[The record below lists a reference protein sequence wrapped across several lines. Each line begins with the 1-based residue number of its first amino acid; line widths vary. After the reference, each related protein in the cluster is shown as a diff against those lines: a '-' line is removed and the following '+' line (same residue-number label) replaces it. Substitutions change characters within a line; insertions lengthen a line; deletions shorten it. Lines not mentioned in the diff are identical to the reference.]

1 MDNKMN
7 NMIKEFLENT
17 DAKNEEE
24 LNKALG
30 KFFEQYNNGEI
41 DYENTPLDE
50 AYELLEEAENAK
62 TIKDAKRLAKKA
74 FETSNACFDAK
85 LFLADIEDNS
95 IKSRKILNEGLEFEK
110 KRLEQEDYFDK
121 ENIGHFYGIFET
133 RPYIRGLYT
142 KARNLSNEGKYK
154 KAIEVCKEILRL
166 NENDNTGARYL
177 LMALYAVIEDEKAM
191 LDLYKKYN
199 EEINLEMLFPLFVL
213 YYKKEDDGNAKKYL
227 DMINKNNK
235 HFIKFFKETIKL
247 EEDSMPGYYSRGNAS
262 EVLMYMREYFFLVC
276 TLSNIDDYIIEN
288 TKKSK
293 N

>member
-17 DAKNEEE
+17 DAKDEDE
-24 LNKALG
+24 LNEALG
-30 KFFEQYNNGEI
+30 KFIEQYNNGEI
-41 DYENTPLDE
+41 EYENTPLDE

-85 LFLADIEDNS
+85 LFLADIEENS
-95 IKSRKILNEGLEFEK
+95 LKSNKIINEGLEFEK
-110 KRLEQEDYFDK
+110 KRLEQEGYFDK
-121 ENIGHFYGIFET
+121 ENIGSFYGIFET

-142 KARNLSNEGKYK
+142 KACNLSNEGKYK

-199 EEINLEMLFPLFVL
+199 EEINLEMLFPLFAL
-213 YYKKEDDGNAKKYL
+213 YYKKEDDSKAKKYL
-227 DMINKNNK
+227 DMINKANK

-247 EEDSMPGYYSRGNAS
+247 EEDSMSGYYSRGNAS

-276 TLSNIDDYIIEN
+276 TLSNINDYILEN
-288 TKKSK
+288 SK
-293 N
+293 NNNN

>member
-74 FETSNACFDAK
+74 FEISNACFDAK

-110 KRLEQEDYFDK
+110 KRLEQEGFFDK
-121 ENIGHFYGIFET
+121 ENIGSFYGLFET

-142 KARNLSNEGKYK
+142 KARNLSNQGKYK

>member
-7 NMIKEFLENT
+7 NIIKEFLENT

-24 LNKALG
+24 LNEALG
-30 KFFEQYNNGEI
+30 KFFEQYNNGKIE
-41 DYENTPLDE
+41 YENTPLDE

-110 KRLEQEDYFDK
+110 KRLEQEGFFDK
-121 ENIGHFYGIFET
+121 ENIGSFYGLFET

-142 KARNLSNEGKYK
+142 KAHNLSNQGKYK
-154 KAIEVCKEILRL
+154 KAIDVCKEILRL

>member
-1 MDNKMN
+1 MDNKIN

-24 LNKALG
+24 LNEALG
-30 KFFEQYNNGEI
+30 KFFEQYNNGKIE
-41 DYENTPLDE
+41 YENTPLDE

-110 KRLEQEDYFDK
+110 KRLEQEGFFDK
-121 ENIGHFYGIFET
+121 ENIGSFYGLFET

-142 KARNLSNEGKYK
+142 KAHNLSNQGKYK
-154 KAIEVCKEILRL
+154 KAIDVCKEILRL

-213 YYKKEDDGNAKKYL
+213 YYKKEDDVNAKKYL